1 MALIDCNFA
10 SKVLGMDT
18 TIKVILPERDKTENK
33 ESGYKYPTLYLL
45 HGITGDHE
53 TWTRKTSIERYVS
66 DKGIAVVMP
75 NVARSFYTDMKFGCK
90 YWTFL
95 SEELPEMCR
104 DFFPLSEKREDN
116 FVAGL
121 SMGGYGALKLALN
134 CPEKFKAAASLSGA
148 VDLLGEVKNMGTDRI
163 TPELIGI
170 FGSVEETENSI
181 NDLFYV
187 AKKLSDSDK
196 ETPDLYQWCGT
207 EDFLYNG
214 NVNFKN
220 FIQNETRIKLTYS
233 ESHGDHQWCYWD
245 EQIQNVLKEFGF

>member
-1 MALIDCNFA
+1 
-10 SKVLGMDT
+10 
-18 TIKVILPERDKTENK
+18 
-33 ESGYKYPTLYLL
+33 
-45 HGITGDHE
+45 
-53 TWTRKTSIERYVS
+53 
-66 DKGIAVVMP
+66 
-75 NVARSFYTDMKFGCK
+75 
-90 YWTFL
+90 
-95 SEELPEMCR
+95 MCR